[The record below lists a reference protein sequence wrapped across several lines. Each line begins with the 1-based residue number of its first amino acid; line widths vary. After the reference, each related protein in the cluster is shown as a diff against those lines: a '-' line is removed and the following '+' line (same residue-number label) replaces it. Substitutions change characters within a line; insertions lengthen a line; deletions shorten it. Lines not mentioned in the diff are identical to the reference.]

1 MKPVNLLPQDARRA
15 QATGE
20 RSGSAYVIVGVLGA
34 VLLMLVGYV
43 VVSNQVT
50 SKTNDA
56 ASAKAKATAL
66 EAQATQKNAF
76 TDFATIKDQRLLSV
90 SSIASTRFDWERFMR
105 ELARIMP
112 ARSWVQTADAST
124 TGDTTASGAGAAPTS
139 AAPTPGSPA
148 ATAAATATTAASPTA
163 NLVGCVPGQQDT
175 AKMMV
180 RLRQLY
186 RVSDVE
192 LQESVRETS
201 GGTAKTTIDN
211 CGAFYKFNITVTF
224 SPTSPAKEAP
234 RGATRVPAS
243 LGGGS

>member
-15 QATGE
+15 QASGE

-34 VLLMLVGYV
+34 LLLMVLGYV

-50 SKTNDA
+50 TKTNRA
-56 ASAKAKATAL
+56 AAAEARATAL
-66 EAQATQKNAF
+66 ESQAAQKNAF
-76 TDFATIKDQRLLSV
+76 TDFATIKNQRLLSV
-90 SSIASTRFDWERFMR
+90 SSIAATRFDWERFMR
-105 ELARIMP
+105 ELSRIMP
-112 ARSWVQTADAST
+112 EKSWIQTADAST
-124 TGDTTASGAGAAPTS
+124 TGDATSSSAG

-148 ATAAATATTAASPTA
+148 ATAASTPTTAASPTA

-224 SPTSPAKEAP
+224 SPTPPVKEAP

>member
-1 MKPVNLLPQDARRA
+1 MKPVNLLPQEARRA
-15 QATGE
+15 QASGE

-34 VLLMLVGYV
+34 LLLMLVGYV
-43 VVSNQVT
+43 LVSNQVT
-50 SKTNDA
+50 SKANDA
-56 ASAKAKATAL
+56 ASAEAKATAL
-66 EAQATQKNAF
+66 ESQAAQKNAF

-105 ELARIMP
+105 ELARVMP
-112 ARSWVQTADAST
+112 ARTWIQTADAST
-124 TGDTTASGAGAAPTS
+124 TGDTTSSGTG

-175 AKMMV
+175 ATMMV
-180 RLRQLY
+180 RLRQLF

-211 CGAFYKFNITVTF
+211 CGAFYKFNITITF
-224 SPTSPAKEAP
+224 SPTPPAKEAP